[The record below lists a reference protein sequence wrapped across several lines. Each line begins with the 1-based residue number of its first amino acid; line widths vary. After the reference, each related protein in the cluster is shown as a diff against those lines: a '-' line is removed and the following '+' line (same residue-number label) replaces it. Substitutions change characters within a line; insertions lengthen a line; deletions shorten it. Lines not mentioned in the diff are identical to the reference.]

1 MKNRT
6 PLAQNYLDRFETALS
21 TLPGHESRSVQALR
35 RQGLDTFAALDFPHK
50 RVEAWRYTNLS
61 ALTKATANEDE
72 ALSSD
77 QGAPQT
83 AVLDAP
89 FEMVFVNGRF
99 SSDESRLTGLPI
111 GITLGSIASSLGN
124 GAVFSLSSE
133 EDRALFALNTAFMED
148 GYSLHVEDHLQSDA
162 ILKITFRNESGNTNG
177 RHIRNVIN
185 LGIGSTLTL
194 LEEHTG
200 TGSYFSNPV
209 TSISLSEGA
218 TLNHYKLQNESHNA
232 FHLSLTDCENAK
244 NSVYQNFT
252 FSLGAKISRNEI
264 KTSILGSGAES
275 HLNGAYLMRGKQH
288 CDTTTLTE
296 HKVSKNISSQIY
308 KGVLDDDSHGVF
320 QGKIHIFRDA
330 QQVAGD
336 QLSKALLLSDS
347 AGVDCKPELE
357 IHADDVKCSHGATSG
372 ELDEDALF
380 YLQSRGIPES
390 HARKLLIEAFLADVM
405 ERISDTTVKQYFNAI
420 AASWL
425 AEA

>member
-6 PLAQNYLDRFETALS
+6 PLAQSYLDRFETAVS

-50 RVEAWRYTNLS
+50 RIEEWRYTNLS
-61 ALTKATANEDE
+61 ALTKATANEDIP
-72 ALSSD
+72 SSD
-77 QGAPQT
+77 LDVIQT
-83 AVLDAP
+83 AALDAP
-89 FEMVFVNGRF
+89 FEMVFINGHF
-99 SSDESRLTGLPI
+99 SSDESRLKELPE

-148 GYSLHVEDHLQSDA
+148 GFSLHVDDHVQSET
-162 ILKITFRNESGNTNG
+162 ILKITFRNESGDQNG

-185 LGIGSTLTL
+185 LGIGSKLTL
-194 LEEHTG
+194 VEEHTG

-218 TLNHYKLQNESHNA
+218 ALNHYKLQNESHYA
-232 FHLSLTDCENAK
+232 YHLSLTDCENAK
-244 NSVYQNFT
+244 GSIYQNFT
-252 FSLGAKISRNEI
+252 FSLGARISRNEI
-264 KTSILGSGAES
+264 KTTILGSEAES

-296 HKVSKNISSQIY
+296 HKVPQNISSQVY
-308 KGVLDDDSHGVF
+308 KGVLDDDAHGVF

-330 QQVAGD
+330 QQVVGD
-336 QLSKALLLSDS
+336 QLSKALLLSDR

-380 YLQSRGIPES
+380 YLQSRGIPEDR
-390 HARKLLIEAFLADVM
+390 ARKLLIEAFLADVM
-405 ERISDTTVKQYFNAI
+405 ESIGDTPVKDYFNAI

-425 AEA
+425 TEA